1 MLRGYHTE
9 FLETESTPLQLVR
22 AATAYAATNRRW
34 LVAQA
39 EDIEYLKVLHNSS
52 SQAVVYGA
60 SSYSRCAASSYSR
73 CSAQILES
81 GHDILTV
88 DVHSTGREVNRYED
102 YLFVKETIE
111 EEQGQNLDK
120 DHQIR
125 TKYSIPSQKHGNDDL

>member
-1 MLRGYHTE
+1 VAVGQWSVKGEGPYFINPNLWVMLRGYHTE
-9 FLETESTPLQLVR
+9 FLETESTPLQL
-22 AATAYAATNRRW
+22 
-34 LVAQA
+34 A
-39 EDIEYLKVLHNSS
+39 EDIEYLK
-52 SQAVVYGA
+52 
-60 SSYSRCAASSYSR
+60 
-73 CSAQILES
+73 ILES

-125 TKYSIPSQKHGNDDL
+125 TKYSIPSQKHGNDEL